1 MDAGDAKKKNFA
13 PRRPRHTLKNR
24 QDHDAV
30 DRFGLKLKILKAQA
44 EAGDID
50 LLFQD
55 ESEASTHP
63 YLFTTWARRGEDLR
77 IEAPGQAKKR
87 AILGVLDQATGQV
100 VVATSTTKRSTDF
113 IDLLEKIDAIYGT
126 TERTRPLKMVIDNG
140 PIHTSKASMA
150 ALAARPWITPEWM
163 PKYAPELNAIER
175 TWLNLKRW
183 YLAHC
188 TFKSADDLDA
198 AIHAAIAKMN
208 AAIRPR
214 HKLSFFLMRPA

>member
-1 MDAGDAKKKNFA
+1 MDAGDAKKKRFV

-24 QDHDAV
+24 QDAEAV
-30 DRFGLKLKILKAQA
+30 DRFGVKLKILKAQA

-63 YLFTTWARRGEDLR
+63 YLFRTWARRGEDLR
-77 IEAPGQAKKR
+77 IEAPGQAKRR
-87 AILGVLDQATGQV
+87 AILGALDHGTGQAV
-100 VVATSTTKRSTDF
+100 VLTSATKRSTDF
-113 IDLLEKIDAIYGT
+113 IGLLEKLDAIYGT
-126 TERTRPLKMVIDNG
+126 TERTRPLKLVIDNG

-175 TWLNLKRW
+175 FWLNLKRW
-183 YLAHC
+183 YLAHR
-188 TFKSADDLDA
+188 TFASADDLDA
-198 AIHAAIAKMN
+198 AIHAAVAKKN
-208 AAIRPR
+208 GSARPS
-214 HKLSFFLMRPA
+214 KGSSFLPCPA